1 MLRRL
6 SVIASLCVGA
16 VAVTASRV
24 PERQRSYLLYVASE
38 SQDEVTLLRFTPGEG
53 LAIEKVITVGV
64 FPAEI
69 EAPHGIFVDPD
80 GSRWYLT
87 LGHGFPF
94 GSLWTYETGSDTVV
108 SRMDL
113 GLFPSTVAVPPV
125 GGLAFAVNSNFHGD
139 LEPSTVSIVDLE
151 TMIEIEQLETCV
163 MPHGSRFSPDGTK
176 HYSTCMMDDELI
188 ELDVATLNIARR
200 LDVSPQTVAGNGGMG
215 SVCSP
220 TWAMPTASGDYV
232 YVACNRS
239 DELVEVRFGDWTI
252 TRRWPAPTAP
262 YNIAV
267 TPDDERLVV
276 TQKGS
281 GAVTVWNR
289 ATAERIAFIP
299 SSRKVTHGV
308 VVTPDS
314 RYAFVSVEGIGGE
327 PGAVDVIDL
336 QTLRQVA
343 TADVGK
349 QAGGIAFWKTEG

>member
-1 MLRRL
+1 
-6 SVIASLCVGA
+6 
-16 VAVTASRV
+16 
-24 PERQRSYLLYVASE
+24 
-38 SQDEVTLLRFTPGEG
+38 
-53 LAIEKVITVGV
+53 
-64 FPAEI
+64 
-69 EAPHGIFVDPD
+69 
-80 GSRWYLT
+80 
-87 LGHGFPF
+87 
-94 GSLWTYETGSDTVV
+94 
-108 SRMDL
+108 
-113 GLFPSTVAVPPV
+113 
-125 GGLAFAVNSNFHGD
+125 
-139 LEPSTVSIVDLE
+139 
-151 TMIEIEQLETCV
+151 

-188 ELDVATLNIARR
+188 ELDVATLDIARR
-200 LDVSPQTVAGNGGMG
+200 LDVSPQTATGNGGLG
-215 SVCSP
+215 SACSP
-220 TWAMPTASGDYV
+220 TWVMPTARGDYV

-239 DELVEVRFGDWTI
+239 DELLEVRVDDWSI
-252 TRRWPAPTAP
+252 ARRWPAPTAP